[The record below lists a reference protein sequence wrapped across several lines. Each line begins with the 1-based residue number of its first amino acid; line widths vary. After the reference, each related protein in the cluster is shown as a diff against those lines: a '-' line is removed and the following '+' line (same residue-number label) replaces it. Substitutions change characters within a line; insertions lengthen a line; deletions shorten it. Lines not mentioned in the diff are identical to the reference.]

1 MTKLP
6 GFDDAV
12 AQSWNS
18 PVDGSPMVVVWKKLK
33 RLRKVLGTL
42 SKQFAHTKLQLAKA
56 REDLAE
62 AQDSLVNDRM
72 NREKI
77 DKVKMCTE
85 TMIRWNEIDEEI
97 LQQRSKLD
105 WLKLGDE
112 NNAYFHASIRAKHKA
127 KSIDKLELDDGSVV
141 QDQDEIEAEVL
152 RFYKS
157 LMGDKTKT
165 IQAIDIV
172 AMRAGTQVKPEQ
184 ADMLTSQVI
193 DQEIVKS
200 LNSIGDLKSLGIDD
214 YGAMF
219 FKASWNTIRTD
230 VIAAVKEFFE
240 HGKMY
245 MAVNCTLVT
254 LVPKHDKTKTIREY
268 RPIAGC
274 TTLYKIISKI
284 LTMS

>member
-56 REDLAE
+56 WEDFAE

-72 NREKI
+72 NKEKI

-85 TMIRWNEIDEEI
+85 TVIRWNEIDEEI

-112 NNAYFHASIRAKHKA
+112 NNAYFHVSIRAKHKV

-141 QDQDEIEAEVL
+141 QDQHMIEAKVL

-157 LMGDKTKT
+157 
-165 IQAIDIV
+165 
-172 AMRAGTQVKPEQ
+172 R
-184 ADMLTSQVI
+184 LT
-193 DQEIVKS
+193 
-200 LNSIGDLKSLGIDD
+200 
-214 YGAMF
+214 Y
-219 FKASWNTIRTD
+219 
-230 VIAAVKEFFE
+230 
-240 HGKMY
+240 
-245 MAVNCTLVT
+245 
-254 LVPKHDKTKTIREY
+254 
-268 RPIAGC
+268 
-274 TTLYKIISKI
+274 
-284 LTMS
+284 